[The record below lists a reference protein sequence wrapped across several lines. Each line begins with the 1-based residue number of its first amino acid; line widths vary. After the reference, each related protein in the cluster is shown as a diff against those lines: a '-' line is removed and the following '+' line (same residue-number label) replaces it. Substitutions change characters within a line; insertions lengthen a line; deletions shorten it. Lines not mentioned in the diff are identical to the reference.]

1 MQGLEKTWAR
11 QDAQSV
17 AGKFRDAVKPQG
29 ALKPRIQQAVTKIQV
44 QTQKLDSMLEKLE
57 DRDSKLF
64 QKIVTAMERHD
75 TNASRVMSGE
85 LAEIRKVKQRMSG
98 MKTSLEQ
105 VSLRLTTMHELGDA
119 MVELSPA
126 MATMKELKPALGKF
140 MPEADAELGTMTQ
153 ILGGM
158 FGESL
163 TGEFASLTPDVADEE
178 TARILEQAS
187 AVAEQQTSEKFPSV
201 PTPGISQN
209 TPSASTFE

>member
-1 MQGLEKTWAR
+1 MG
-11 QDAQSV
+11 
-17 AGKFRDAVKPQG
+17 
-29 ALKPRIQQAVTKIQV
+29 
-44 QTQKLDSMLEKLE
+44 
-57 DRDSKLF
+57 
-64 QKIVTAMERHD
+64 
-75 TNASRVMSGE
+75 
-85 LAEIRKVKQRMSG
+85 G

-140 MPEADAELGTMTQ
+140 MPEADAELGAMTQ
-153 ILGGM
+153 TLGGM

-163 TGEFASLTPDVADEE
+163 TNDFASIAPDVADEE

-187 AVAEQQTSEKFPSV
+187 AVAEQQTSVKFPSV
-201 PTPGISQN
+201 PTPSLSQN